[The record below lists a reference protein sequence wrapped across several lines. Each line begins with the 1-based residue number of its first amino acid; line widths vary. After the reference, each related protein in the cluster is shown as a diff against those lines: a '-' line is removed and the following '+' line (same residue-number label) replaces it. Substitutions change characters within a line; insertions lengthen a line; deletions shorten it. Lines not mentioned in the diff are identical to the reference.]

1 MGEVIIMGKATQD
14 LRKEHDII
22 LHVLYVTDEIIST
35 VTEDVKIMHFGNE
48 LVYFLKTFGD
58 KCHHGKEE
66 NYLFKEL
73 ENQGVPN
80 EGGPIGVMLK
90 EHQEGR
96 IYIDLMN
103 KAVEAVDSA
112 NFKINAS
119 NYSSLLRNHIEKENN
134 VLFVKADEILDDSK
148 QDEIFEKFEQHEENV
163 IGHGVHEKLHSMV
176 HKWMEEF
183 DIH

>member
-1 MGEVIIMGKATQD
+1 MGKATQD

-22 LHVLYVTDEIIST
+22 LHVRYITDEIIST

-103 KAVEAVDSA
+103 KAVEAEDAA

-119 NYSSLLRNHIEKENN
+119 NYSNLLRNHIEKENN
-134 VLFVKADEILDDSK
+134 VLFVTADEILDDSK

-163 IGHGVHEKLHSMV
+163 IGHSVHEKLHSMI

>member
-1 MGEVIIMGKATQD
+1 MGKATQD
-14 LRKEHDII
+14 LRKEHDSI
-22 LHVLYVTDEIIST
+22 LHVLSITDKIISSVIENT
-35 VTEDVKIMHFGNE
+35 KIMHFGKE

-73 ENQGVPN
+73 EKEGIPN
-80 EGGPIGVMLK
+80 EGGPIGVMLQ

-96 IYIDLMN
+96 MYIDLMN
-103 KAVEAVDSA
+103 KAVEAVDAA

-119 NYSSLLRNHIEKENN
+119 NYSNLLRSHIEKENN
-134 VLFVKADEILDDSK
+134 ILFVIADKILGDTK
-148 QDEIFEKFEQHEENV
+148 QDELFMKFEQHEENV
-163 IGHGVHEKLHSMV
+163 IGHGVHEKLHSMI